1 MLVPL
6 SWLREWVET
15 ELSAEE
21 LAEILTMGGL
31 EVEGVEEA
39 YKALGPVVSAEILT
53 VNPHPEAEGLRVCE
67 VTDGKDRYTIVSAAP
82 GLEVGLKVAL
92 AFPGAITFSG
102 TKISE
107 TKIRGIKSEGMFLS
121 PYEAGVSE
129 EKDRLLVLPEEAS
142 LGRPF
147 YEVLGLAEPVLE
159 VAITP
164 NRGDCL
170 SVLGVAREVAALTG
184 AKLRFPEIPE
194 LPLGEGLEKEAEVE
208 ILEPDLCY
216 RYAGRLITGV
226 TVGESPF
233 WMAKKLW
240 MCGLRPI
247 NNLVDVTNYVLLE
260 LGQPLHAF
268 DWEKISGRKILVRR
282 AREGESILTL
292 DGERRALS
300 PDMLVIA
307 DAERPVA
314 VAGVMGGE
322 ESAVSESTQSVF
334 LESAWFN
341 SISIRRTARALKLST
356 ESSYRFERG
365 VDPEGVILALER
377 ATALILEIAGG
388 KVIPGRIDKYPK
400 AWQPQVINLRL
411 TRLKSYLKVD
421 LSEEETAEYLKR
433 IGGEVESK
441 GGVLSFR
448 PPSFRHDL
456 SFEEDLIEEVAR
468 LYGYDRLP
476 VSMPVAELSAT
487 APEREEILVNEIKDI
502 LRALGFYEVIN
513 YSFISP
519 KSLEALELQKND
531 SRLQVLRLANP
542 LAETQSIMRTTLI
555 PGLLENARFNFF
567 REIQRLKIFEI
578 GKVFFPRGEELP
590 EERISLGLLILG
602 TSQPEFWGGESR
614 RVDIYDLK
622 GVLEA
627 LLRELS
633 LAGVELRPYAEEPF
647 LKRGCSFVI
656 EAQGRKVGFA
666 GEVKNYLR
674 RKFELPAPVLLA
686 EIDISGLLELPEVPK
701 KFRGLPRYPA
711 TSRDL
716 TMIVRDDLPVGE
728 VLNYISSFDIPYL
741 EGVLVTN
748 VYKGAP
754 IPEGEKSV
762 SLRFIYRSPER
773 TLTDEEVNAIQEDV
787 AQKIF
792 KHFQARPR

>member
-1 MLVPL
+1 
-6 SWLREWVET
+6 
-15 ELSAEE
+15 
-21 LAEILTMGGL
+21 
-31 EVEGVEEA
+31 
-39 YKALGPVVSAEILT
+39 
-53 VNPHPEAEGLRVCE
+53 
-67 VTDGKDRYTIVSAAP
+67 
-82 GLEVGLKVAL
+82 
-92 AFPGAITFSG
+92 
-102 TKISE
+102 
-107 TKIRGIKSEGMFLS
+107 
-121 PYEAGVSE
+121 
-129 EKDRLLVLPEEAS
+129 
-142 LGRPF
+142 
-147 YEVLGLAEPVLE
+147 
-159 VAITP
+159 
-164 NRGDCL
+164 
-170 SVLGVAREVAALTG
+170 
-184 AKLRFPEIPE
+184 LRFPEIPE

-674 RKFELPAPVLLA
+674 HKFELPAPVLLA

-716 TMIVRDDLPVGE
+716 TM
-728 VLNYISSFDIPYL
+728 
-741 EGVLVTN
+741 
-748 VYKGAP
+748 
-754 IPEGEKSV
+754 
-762 SLRFIYRSPER
+762 
-773 TLTDEEVNAIQEDV
+773 
-787 AQKIF
+787 
-792 KHFQARPR
+792 